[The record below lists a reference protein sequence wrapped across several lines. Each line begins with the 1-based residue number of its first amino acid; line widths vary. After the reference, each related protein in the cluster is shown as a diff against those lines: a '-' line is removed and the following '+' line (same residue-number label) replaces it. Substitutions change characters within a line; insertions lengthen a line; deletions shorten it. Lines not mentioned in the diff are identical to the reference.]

1 MPVWSGERGG
11 HCSPEDILGSFQ
23 KRAPEDLHISAG
35 RVWTASGLDTDV
47 VAAAVVHIAV
57 D

>member
-23 KRAPEDLHISAG
+23 KRASEDLHISAG